1 MVKPA
6 ISVIVP
12 VYNIAAK
19 VGKCIQSIQ
28 AQSFQDFE
36 LIVVDDGSR
45 DGSGEICD
53 KMADSRTKVIHQEN
67 AGVTRV
73 RAHGVEIASGEWV
86 HFVDGDDVIPEGALQ
101 ALVDACQGVDIVV
114 GQVASMRPGDSDN
127 ILPPPNLLKN
137 TKKTT
142 SSLLNLL
149 SAGFWSIRFPYI
161 RMEDCSSVAFL
172 MNMFLTCQEKSDGVR
187 ITS

>member
-1 MVKPA
+1 MRMVKPA

-67 AGVTRV
+67 AGVTRA

-127 ILPPPNLLKN
+127 ILPPP
-137 TKKTT
+137 
-142 SSLLNLL
+142 
-149 SAGFWSIRFPYI
+149 I
-161 RMEDCSSVAFL
+161 C
-172 MNMFLTCQEKSDGVR
+172 
-187 ITS
+187 